1 MLIGLALLAL
11 IANETRYNS
20 VVELRLATNQRDEVR
35 AYFLARSGI
44 GLSRLMLRFQKQVDS
59 IQIPNIGGILSSLGL
74 GGSSPTTPG
83 AAPGAPGLPGGASQQ
98 PSSLGIQLWKMAKID
113 CYMLQQMVP
122 EDEEDPSK
130 SGDSKD
136 RPHAKSRS
144 SSSSSSKKKLD
155 FDEENPEL
163 AAKQANR
170 KFGGFEGCF
179 NTEFSDEEEKINLN
193 KLDSPSLSARVA
205 LTQLMATLGDKKY
218 EFLFDGEVDAKTH
231 DKVTPQDVIIA
242 MKDWIDEDETA
253 SAVDT
258 TGTAPEPF
266 LKGFSDENMNY
277 DKYDPR
283 YKAKNSRF
291 DSLDELYMVR
301 GVNDRFMAAFK
312 DKLTIYPDVNSNIN
326 INTDDPV
333 LLEVAIRSVTDPLHP
348 DPRLGDPIF
357 VDALIKKIR
366 AARLF
371 SIFRMSAQDFVN
383 VVQAAG
389 LPVNPTLAANM
400 AQNRFISDKTS
411 TFRIKVTGEAGDVQK
426 SITVVIRTDDG
437 LGRLVY
443 WREN

>member
-1 MLIGLALLAL
+1 M
-11 IANETRYNS
+11 
-20 VVELRLATNQRDEVR
+20 VELRLATNQRDEVR

-44 GLSRLMLRFQKQVDS
+44 GLARLMLRFQKQVDS
-59 IQIPNIGGILSSLGL
+59 IQIPNLGGILSSLGL
-74 GGSSPTTPG
+74 GGSSAPGTPPGTPPGMPPG
-83 AAPGAPGLPGGASQQ
+83 AAGLAGALGGGGAP
-98 PSSLGIQLWKMAKID
+98 SSMGIQLWKMAKID

-122 EDEEDPSK
+122 EEDPTKGGIGPPSSK
-130 SGDSKD
+130 S
-136 RPHAKSRS
+136 
-144 SSSSSSKKKLD
+144 KKLD

-163 AAKQANR
+163 ADAQKKR

-179 NTEFSDEEEKINLN
+179 NTEISDEEERINLN
-193 KLDSPSLSARVA
+193 KLDSPVLSSRVV
-205 LTQLMATLGDKKY
+205 LMQLMSTLSDKKY
-218 EFLFDGEVDAKTH
+218 EFLFDQEVDAKTH

-242 MKDWIDEDETA
+242 LRDWIDDDEVA
-253 SAVDT
+253 STIDT
-258 TGTAPEPF
+258 TGQADPF
-266 LKGFSDENMNY
+266 LKGFSDENFNY
-277 DKYDPR
+277 DKYEPR
-283 YKAKNSRF
+283 YKAKNARF
-291 DSLDELYMVR
+291 DSLDEIYMVR

-312 DKLTIYPDVNSNIN
+312 DKLTIYPDINSNIN

-389 LPVNPTLAANM
+389 LAVNPTLTANM
-400 AQNRFISDKTS
+400 QQNRFISDKTS
-411 TFRIKVTGEAGDVQK
+411 TFRIKVTGEAGDVSK

-443 WREN
+443 WRED